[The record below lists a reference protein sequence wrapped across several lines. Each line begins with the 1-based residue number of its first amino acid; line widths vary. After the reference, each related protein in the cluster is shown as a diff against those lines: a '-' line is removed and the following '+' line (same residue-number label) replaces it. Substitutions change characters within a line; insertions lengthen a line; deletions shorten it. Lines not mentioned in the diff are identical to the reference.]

1 MRFQHIWK
9 RHFVLSLSSW
19 SKWLTRL
26 RRRAIQRPVVMFFAA
41 NKTIRATQE
50 NEEEGT
56 RLKRVETI
64 DISD

>member
-1 MRFQHIWK
+1 MAY
-9 RHFVLSLSSW
+9 
-19 SKWLTRL
+19 RL
-26 RRRAIQRPVVMFFAA
+26 RRRTIQRPVVMVFAA